1 MILGDEEISD
11 KVTNSDLDKI
21 SKCCISGDLVSLR
34 TIWQLKVVQI
44 LGRTLAEKRERERN
58 LLEFCSLGAAKSG
71 RGHHKLFN
79 SLQHKYRKYVVLL
92 KGRLSV

>member
-21 SKCCISGDLVSLR
+21 SKCCISGDLDSVR

-44 LGRTLAEKRERERN
+44 LGRTLAEKRERERKESSRI
-58 LLEFCSLGAAKSG
+58 LFI
-71 RGHHKLFN
+71 RGCQKW
-79 SLQHKYRKYVVLL
+79 
-92 KGRLSV
+92 

>member
-21 SKCCISGDLVSLR
+21 SKCCISGDLDSVR

-44 LGRTLAEKRERERN
+44 LGRTLAEKRERKEPSRI
-58 LLEFCSLGAAKSG
+58 CSLGVVKSG
-71 RGHHKLFN
+71 RGH
-79 SLQHKYRKYVVLL
+79 QI
-92 KGRLSV
+92 LSILSI